1 MLIDARAS
9 RCSSFIVYCDV
20 SGVVGLKLEY
30 DSPDTT
36 SLQTCWYRYYL
47 LWSLSS

>member
-1 MLIDARAS
+1 MPEHHDVLAS
-9 RCSSFIVYCDV
+9 LSIAMFA
-20 SGVVGLKLEY
+20 GVVGLKLEY